1 MIDLEP
7 LVKMGLPWGPPI
19 ARDPEAVSLH
29 GARETVRR
37 LAEAPEFPPAG
48 LREPLLAWLSAFR
61 HHWPDTWKR
70 ELGAPGVDLL
80 ERLSAAPYDANRYLK
95 LRRIAIEALARII

>member
-7 LVKMGLPWGPPI
+7 LVKMGLPWGPPVV
-19 ARDPEAVSLH
+19 RESGPTSLH
-29 GARETVRR
+29 GARDAVRR
-37 LAEAPEFPPAG
+37 LVEAPDLPPTE

-95 LRRIAIEALARII
+95 LRRIAIESLARII

>member
-7 LVKMGLPWGPPI
+7 LVKMGLPWGPPFV
-19 ARDPEAVSLH
+19 REPGPTSLH
-29 GARETVRR
+29 GAREAVRL
-37 LAEAPEFPPAG
+37 LAEAPELPPNE

-80 ERLSAAPYDANRYLK
+80 ERLSAAPYDANRYIK
-95 LRRIAIEALARII
+95 LRRIAIESLARII